1 MLGEIIRTIYKVAI
15 YIRLSKEDVDK
26 GFDESESITNQKTL
40 LLEYVKKLG
49 PNYNLVDVYI
59 DPGYT
64 GTNFNRP
71 DFKRMINDINL
82 GK

>member
-1 MLGEIIRTIYKVAI
+1 M
-15 YIRLSKEDVDK
+15 D
-26 GFDESESITNQKTL
+26 
-40 LLEYVKKLG
+40 YVKKLG
-49 PNYNLVDVYI
+49 TEYELVDVYV

-82 GK
+82 GIFLVFASYVKQF